1 MSIHSD
7 PVEFALPSRWLF
19 GRGTLI
25 NDQGDEG
32 EDHLFMFFK
41 KWNIYHF
48 SYEWIYPDIKK
59 MNLDK

>member
-19 GRGTLI
+19 GGGTLI

-32 EDHLFMFFK
+32 EDHLFMFFLK
-41 KWNIYHF
+41 GKHLLF
-48 SYEWIYPDIKK
+48 
-59 MNLDK
+59 